1 MSLSPGRWEPVRA
14 RGVLRLWRGLWRRGS
29 TDSSPIMWRINGYR
43 TSLLVWTQDE
53 WARLDVR
60 PADAQYHPSG
70 IWCALRV
77 E

>member
-1 MSLSPGRWEPVRA
+1 MSVSPGRREPVFA
-14 RGVLRLWRGLWRRGS
+14 HGAIRLWRGGA
-29 TDSSPIMWRINGYR
+29 TDSSPVMWRINGYR
-43 TSLLVWTQDE
+43 ATLLVWTQDE